1 MYSKAE
7 NSVVTYIMNG
17 LPNKEIADLLCVS
30 EKTIKFHIT
39 NIYKKAGVRS
49 RAEFISES
57 HGNRITIDQTDNFK
71 KIITKQSEV
80 SMNDMPQ
87 GSRPVNPSGLQQGA
101 RQVQVIGKSQ
111 EDKITFIDE
120 KFRVG
125 DTITTL
131 HNMMKEVTKDEI
143 TPNTVNAA
151 CNCVARLNE
160 TINTAIQAAKFLN
173 ER

>member
-7 NSVVTYIMNG
+7 NDVVVYLKMG
-17 LPNKEIADLLCVS
+17 LSNKEIGERLFVT
-30 EKTIKFHIT
+30 EKTIKFHLT
-39 NIYKKAGVRS
+39 NIYAKARVSS
-49 RAEFISES
+49 RMEFIAKES
-57 HGNRITIDQTDNFK
+57 GISP
-71 KIITKQSEV
+71 TKTRDEI
-80 SMNDMPQ
+80 MNLER
-87 GSRPVNPSGLQQGA
+87 GSKPVEQNS
-101 RQVQVIGKSQ
+101 RQVTVVGKSQ

>member
-1 MYSKAE
+1 MYSRAE
-7 NSVVTYIMNG
+7 NDVVVYLKMG
-17 LPNKEIADLLCVS
+17 LSNKEIAERLFVT
-30 EKTIKFHIT
+30 EKTIKFHLT
-39 NIYKKAGVRS
+39 NIYEKAGVKS
-49 RAEFISES
+49 RMEFIAKES
-57 HGNRITIDQTDNFK
+57 GISP
-71 KIITKQSEV
+71 TKTRDEIMSLER
-80 SMNDMPQ
+80 
-87 GSRPVNPSGLQQGA
+87 GSKPVEQNS
-101 RQVQVIGKSQ
+101 RQVTIVGKSQ